1 MRWHMRTEQTATG
14 RLMHDDTCL
23 DIMRQIVKEYI
34 VERQQHGDSS
44 KQDFKSRFE
53 EYRQRM
59 HDETLRTY
67 TAFELMEKLYWQEY
81 LIKG

>member
-1 MRWHMRTEQTATG
+1 MGIEQAASG
-14 RLMHDDTCL
+14 KLMHDDTCL

-34 VERQQHGDSS
+34 VEKQQNGIDS
-44 KQDFKSRFE
+44 KQDFKNRFE
-53 EYRQRM
+53 EYRQSM

-81 LIKG
+81 LLKG